1 MDNDIEAVR
10 WLHTP
15 RESAGE
21 DYRFAGPVQECLCGC
36 NSFHIVATFDSDG
49 DIATYV
55 LDGLCWSCGAVV
67 LLPTAIRPNAFVD
80 EGD

>member
-1 MDNDIEAVR
+1 MSNDVEAVR

-15 RESAGE
+15 SESLE
-21 DYRFAGPVQECLCGC
+21 DYRFAGPVSECICGC
-36 NSFHIVATFDSDG
+36 ASFHILATFDSDG
-49 DIATYV
+49 EIATYV

-67 LLPTAIRPNAFVD
+67 LLPTAIRPNAFV